1 MRRYAVSSLSLLAF
15 ALTLLV
21 PACREDAE
29 SPTGPES
36 PPSLDA
42 TTTTALAFAGMNAG
56 GEHSCGLTT
65 DSRASCWGLNNDG
78 EVGDGTTLTDRLTPV
93 AVN

>member
-1 MRRYAVSSLSLLAF
+1 
-15 ALTLLV
+15 
-21 PACREDAE
+21 
-29 SPTGPES
+29 
-36 PPSLDA
+36 
-42 TTTTALAFAGMNAG
+42 MNAG